1 MIARLKGKVVGGGD
15 GYVILESCGVGFQV
29 FMPGPVVEEAAKF
42 PAEVVIYTH
51 LVAREDTMAL
61 YGFLSPGELEMF
73 RLLITVNRVGPALA
87 TAILSQMT
95 VSDLAA
101 AVIGGDE
108 KALTRVSGVGQKNAG
123 RIILELRDRMK
134 KKAAILIGGQ
144 EAGIDPLRSD
154 AESALLALGFSPRES
169 RDAVSEAL
177 AGMTH
182 PGVQDVIKASL
193 RILRER

>member
-1 MIARLKGKVVGGGD
+1 MIARLKGKVVGCGD
-15 GYVILESCGVGFQV
+15 GYVILESGGVGFQV
-29 FMPGPVVEEAAKF
+29 FMPRPVAEEAEKS
-42 PAEVVIYTH
+42 PAEVVIHTH

-61 YGFLSPGELEMF
+61 YGFLAPGELEMF

-87 TAILSQMT
+87 MAILSQMT

-108 KALTRVSGVGQKNAG
+108 KALTRVSGVGRKNAG
-123 RIILELRDRMK
+123 RIIFELQDRMK
-134 KKAAILIGGQ
+134 KKAAVLTG
-144 EAGIDPLRSD
+144 EMDAGIDPLRSD

-169 RDAVSEAL
+169 RDAVSGAL
-177 AGMTH
+177 AGMTR
-182 PGVQDVIKASL
+182 PTVQDVIKASL

>member
-1 MIARLKGKVVGGGD
+1 MIARLRGEIVGSGD
-15 GYVILESCGVGFQV
+15 GYVILESGGVGFQV
-29 FMPGPVVEEAAKF
+29 FMPGPVAEEARKS
-42 PAEVVIYTH
+42 PPEVVIYTH

-61 YGFLSPGELEMF
+61 YGFLTPGELEMF

-95 VSDLAA
+95 ASDLAA
-101 AVIGGDE
+101 AVTAGDE
-108 KALTRVSGVGQKNAG
+108 KALTRVSGVGRKNAG

-134 KKAAILIGGQ
+134 KKAALLIGGQ
-144 EAGIDPLRSD
+144 DAGIDPLRND

-169 RDAVSEAL
+169 RDAVSQAL
-177 AGMTH
+177 SGMTN